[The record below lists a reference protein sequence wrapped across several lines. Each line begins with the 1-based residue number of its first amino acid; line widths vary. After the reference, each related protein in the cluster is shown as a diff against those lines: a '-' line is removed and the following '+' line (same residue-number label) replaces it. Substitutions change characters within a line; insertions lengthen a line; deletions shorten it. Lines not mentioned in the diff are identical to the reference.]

1 MLFTTN
7 IIIIYVLNLLIVVDT
22 SRFLFNSLDD
32 ILFVYNPRLFHSL
45 DLLIKLL

>member
-7 IIIIYVLNLLIVVDT
+7 IIIIYVLNLLIVVD
-22 SRFLFNSLDD
+22 RFLFNSLDD
-32 ILFVYNPRLFHSL
+32 ILFVYNPSLFHSL